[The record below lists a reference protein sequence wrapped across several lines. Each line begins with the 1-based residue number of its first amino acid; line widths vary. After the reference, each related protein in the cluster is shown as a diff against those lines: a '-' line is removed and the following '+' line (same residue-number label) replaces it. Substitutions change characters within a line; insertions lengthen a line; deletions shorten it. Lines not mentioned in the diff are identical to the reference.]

1 MIIGFAHPGL
11 VVPDLAAAETFYCE
25 MFGFRRLSE
34 MAWQDAPA
42 VDRAIGLDGSAARS
56 VMLAGQNCFLEL
68 FEYHSPAASIER
80 PGDLRAHEPGI
91 RHLAFF
97 VDDVRTEYDRLLAL
111 GGQRLGEPIANSA
124 GRLAVYARDP
134 FGNLIELCEPPD
146 DEERLE
152 RLPGIHPQSD
162 NLSNQ
167 ERSS

>member
-1 MIIGFAHPGL
+1 MILGFAHAGL
-11 VVPDLAAAETFYCE
+11 VVPDLLAAETFYTA

-34 MAWQDAPA
+34 TDWRDTPA
-42 VDRAIGLDGSAARS
+42 VDRAIGLEGSAARS

-68 FEYHSPAASIER
+68 FEYQAPAASLAAEK
-80 PGDLRAHEPGI
+80 GYGAHEPGI

-97 VDDVRTEYDRLLAL
+97 VDDVRAEYDRLLAF
-111 GGQRLGEPIANSA
+111 GGVRLGEPIANAA

-152 RLPGIHPQSD
+152 RLPGVRIAKERPSD
-162 NLSNQ
+162 AEPAS
-167 ERSS
+167 

>member
-1 MIIGFAHPGL
+1 MILGLAHPGL
-11 VVPDLAAAETFYCE
+11 VVPDLATAESFYCE

-42 VDRAIGLDGSAARS
+42 VDRAIGVEGSAARS
-56 VMLAGQNCFLEL
+56 VMLAGHNCFLEL
-68 FEYHSPAASIER
+68 FEYQAPAASISH
-80 PGDLRAHEPGI
+80 PGELGAHEPGI

-97 VDDVRTEYDRLLAL
+97 VDDVRAEYERLLAL

-146 DEERLE
+146 EEERLE
-152 RLPGIHPQSD
+152 RLPGIQPPND
-162 NLSNQ
+162 DPSNQ
-167 ERSS
+167 EPAS